1 MWRKLPRIHSQGAVH
16 PLIPQA
22 LSGVAA
28 LAAIGAGVVQTE
40 VQPIDRDM
48 VFRFLTYAAGALV
61 VIVWYFVRRMYED
74 QKKRIEDLAKE
85 KKKEISR
92 LDERLDELRIS
103 IAEVKAVC
111 PYAPVHSGAHL
122 SRTPPHGDH
131 QDTPHGDART

>member
-1 MWRKLPRIHSQGAVH
+1 MWRFLPIHDRRGTVH

-22 LSGVAA
+22 LSGLAA
-28 LAAIGAGVVQTE
+28 LAAIGAGVVQTAVE
-40 VQPIDRDM
+40 PIDRDM
-48 VFRFLTYAAGALV
+48 VFRFLTYTAGILV

-74 QKKRIEDLAKE
+74 QKKRIEELAKE
-85 KKKEISR
+85 KKKEVTR
-92 LDERLDELRIS
+92 LDDRLDELRIS

-131 QDTPHGDART
+131 QDAPHGDVTR